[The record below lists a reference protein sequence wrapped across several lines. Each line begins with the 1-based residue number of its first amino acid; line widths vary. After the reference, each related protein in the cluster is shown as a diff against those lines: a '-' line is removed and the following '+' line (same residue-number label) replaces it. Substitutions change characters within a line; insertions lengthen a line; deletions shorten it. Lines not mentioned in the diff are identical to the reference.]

1 MKYNEVQYI
10 LRNPQLGGILLKYE
24 PINWNDSK
32 RENIR
37 SQDHWGV
44 FTKLSE
50 ENEFVKDGYKFI
62 KNIKETQGTEAT
74 CIINRQ
80 VRPDYNG
87 NWQTD
92 YFGYLD
98 FKTYSESNERLKI
111 KIKTGGLQ
119 SLIENQWDEEF
130 ELERETDINGNN
142 ISTISNLIEDN
153 GDFDVIIGDYDYKYK
168 LFEWTGRKIKIIS
181 TLKEGEKTFTSKT
194 QSISNDF
201 WHKPIPLSMFS
212 TREDRAFNQ
221 LIPFSIPNV
230 NLYDGIEQGAYFYR
244 VNNYTEIN
252 VNINLNLTI
261 EGLDTVGSGTQ
272 DSRVFSISLIKLQSD
287 ENFEN
292 FTSETLIDEK
302 TIADANYSGDFNE
315 TMFIGA
321 DYNYSYEN
329 VITLNEFEVLGIYI
343 KSKSNYDQFR
353 VHFKNHNSLIVV
365 KEDSFFKPTIHKKAL
380 KPLDYFKRLT
390 EIITGD
396 RNNFKSDY
404 FENENNDEVIANSIL
419 MTGMHLRNNPDA
431 VHKASLKKVFSLSA
445 FKKLG
450 WGIETING
458 REVLRV
464 EPIEYF
470 LDKTNKIDI
479 GKVDELTEKV
489 EPKYLYKSLGFGNP
503 DAGEYEQSI
512 GNTEY
517 NTFNTYFTP
526 LKTAENK
533 YNAET
538 ELRHDMVAAEV
549 ERRKQWNETV
559 DEDEEYDDEIFIF
572 DVKKK
577 NYNGNLNTEH
587 IYSPR
592 GWQDDFAQQPEQI
605 YDPESAG
612 NLRLTP
618 FRCLIRHSNFFTSGM
633 EYYQSQKVGYKST
646 QGQADVII
654 DGLSEKGEKTIN
666 ELANP
671 FFTAEMYEFEK
682 PLTFEIKNILKSK
695 TNNKLNLYFIVKFVY
710 RNEVKEGFLI
720 NVTENNNSKWKLLKI
735 R

>member
-10 LRNPQLGGILLKYE
+10 LRNPQLGRIVLNYE
-24 PINWNDSK
+24 PINWDDSK

-37 SQDHWGV
+37 SQDNWGV

-50 ENEFVKDGYKFI
+50 ENEFVKDGYNFI

-74 CIINRQ
+74 CTINRQ
-80 VRPDYNG
+80 IRPYYDG

-130 ELERETDINGNN
+130 ELERETDINGNDIEPIGEPGDDNPVNYKAMNWSGRRILTRSKLSDDENYIINFEPSFVQEAHKVLPLQIDYTKFDRAYAQNFPQTKDGNDNFELGMFFYRAKNTTDVEINIDCNMKVDFYNDTSQDTPELSFFTISLYKMKINNDDVSN
-142 ISTISNLIEDN
+142 ISFVETIDVFFAPNPAYNGGLTPDDDLIQGN
-153 GDFDVIIGDYDYKYK
+153 
-168 LFEWTGRKIKIIS
+168 
-181 TLKEGEKTFTSKT
+181 TFNY
-194 QSISNDF
+194 Q
-201 WHKPIPLSMFS
+201 
-212 TREDRAFNQ
+212 
-221 LIPFSIPNV
+221 
-230 NLYDGIEQGAYFYR
+230 YQG
-244 VNNYTEIN
+244 V
-252 VNINLNLTI
+252 V
-261 EGLDTVGSGTQ
+261 
-272 DSRVFSISLIKLQSD
+272 SLESD
-287 ENFEN
+287 EVLSLTGTCFFAELN
-292 FTSETLIDEK
+292 FTEVDNKVLI
-302 TIADANYSGDFNE
+302 NE
-315 TMFIGA
+315 NTYF
-321 DYNYSYEN
+321 D
-329 VITLNEFEVLGIYI
+329 
-343 KSKSNYDQFR
+343 
-353 VHFKNHNSLIVV
+353 
-365 KEDSFFKPTIHKKAL
+365 PTFHLKAL
-380 KPLDYFKRLT
+380 KPIDYFRRLT
-390 EIITGD
+390 EIITG
-396 RNNFKSDY
+396 NIQNFKSDW
-404 FENENNDEVIANSIL
+404 FEDENNDEVMANGIM

-479 GKVDELTEKV
+479 GKVDELTQKV

-503 DAGEYEQSI
+503 DAGQYEQSI

-538 ELRHDMVAAEV
+538 EIRHDLVAAEI

-559 DEDEEYDDEIFIF
+559 DEDEEFDDDIFIF
-572 DVKKK
+572 DVKKE
-577 NYNGNLNTEH
+577 NYNGNLNTDY
-587 IYSPR
+587 IYQPR
-592 GWQDDFAQQPEQI
+592 SWEDDFAQEPEQI

-633 EYYQSQKVGYKST
+633 EYYQNQKVGYKST

-654 DGLSEKGEKTIN
+654 DGLNEKGEKTIN

-682 PLTFEIKNILKSK
+682 PLTFGIKNILNSK
-695 TNNKLNLYFIVKFVY
+695 TNNKSNLYFIVKFVY